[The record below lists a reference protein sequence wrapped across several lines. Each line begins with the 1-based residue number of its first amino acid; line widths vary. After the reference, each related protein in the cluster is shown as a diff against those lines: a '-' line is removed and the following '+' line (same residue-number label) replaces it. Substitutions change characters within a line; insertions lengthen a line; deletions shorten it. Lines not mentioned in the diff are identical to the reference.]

1 MSNKIAIIGAGLFG
15 ITTYLLLKK
24 EGYDCTLFEK
34 KSKILDGASTNNLNR
49 VHFGYHYPRDN
60 ETAKQ
65 STKGYKSFKK
75 FYSTAVINNFDNYY
89 FIANSSKVDFDKY
102 LQFCKKNKL
111 NFRKINLKNFILKN
125 KNLQGGIKVKEPIYD
140 WQKIRESISKKL
152 KLIKKNDIKLNE
164 EIISILPN
172 KKFILKTNKKNYKYD
187 IIIDASYEGS
197 NKISNKISKQKKFIY
212 QQVIVY
218 EFILKNYK
226 KMGLALMDGK
236 FFSFLPKGDSNK
248 HILYHVKYSVL
259 KNKISYQFPSTW
271 QSELIKDKQIISS
284 KQKTLDHLKYYFPDL
299 DIRLTKKNFIS
310 PRVFPINQEKTD
322 KRVSKIIK
330 LRKNYYKI
338 LSSKVDHCV
347 DIAHEIIQSLK
358 TYK

>member
-111 NFRKINLKNFILKN
+111 KFRKINLKNFILKN

-140 WQKIRESISKKL
+140 WKKIKESISKKL
-152 KLIKKNDIKLNE
+152 KLIKK
-164 EIISILPN
+164 
-172 KKFILKTNKKNYKYD
+172 
-187 IIIDASYEGS
+187 
-197 NKISNKISKQKKFIY
+197 
-212 QQVIVY
+212 
-218 EFILKNYK
+218 
-226 KMGLALMDGK
+226 
-236 FFSFLPKGDSNK
+236 
-248 HILYHVKYSVL
+248 
-259 KNKISYQFPSTW
+259 
-271 QSELIKDKQIISS
+271 
-284 KQKTLDHLKYYFPDL
+284 
-299 DIRLTKKNFIS
+299 
-310 PRVFPINQEKTD
+310 
-322 KRVSKIIK
+322 
-330 LRKNYYKI
+330 
-338 LSSKVDHCV
+338 
-347 DIAHEIIQSLK
+347 
-358 TYK
+358 